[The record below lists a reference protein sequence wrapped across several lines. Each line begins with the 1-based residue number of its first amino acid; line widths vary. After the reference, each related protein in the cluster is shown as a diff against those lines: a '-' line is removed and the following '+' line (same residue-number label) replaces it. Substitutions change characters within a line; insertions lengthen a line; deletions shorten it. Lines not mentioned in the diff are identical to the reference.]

1 MLHCPTCGRSFAA
14 DVKTCPED
22 GAALYADA
30 TIAVRA
36 AVDPLAGRVLDEK
49 YRLDARLGDGGMGTV
64 YRATHLLI
72 ERPVAVKVLHPRFVE
87 DEAAQKRFRREA
99 RAAGR
104 LQHTNA
110 VAVTDFGRTAD
121 GFVYIVMEL
130 LEGQSLR
137 DLLAREA
144 PLESRRAVAM
154 MLQAAAAV
162 EAAHESGIIH
172 RDLKPGNIFIVQPR
186 NAPPVVKVLDFGIA
200 KLAADTVGEAE
211 THALTQTGVMI
222 GTPRYMSP
230 EQCDGVPLTPASDV
244 YSLGIILYEMLTG
257 APPFT
262 GMSPL
267 AVALQHSSKPPRR
280 PTEVVAD
287 IPLELEKLILHA
299 LEKNPAQRPPDA
311 GVFRRELYMAA
322 KRAGLDASLSF
333 IAHMPGESENGE
345 TVAGLTG
352 FNSPVVRTRHNGG
365 TTNETTVLA
374 DTTGKGIA
382 QTGDLPVA
390 APTTPVAP
398 AVAPTL
404 ASPSFTR
411 LRVFFSRKH
420 SPWLSPV
427 SQRLRQPPM
436 LLAATVTV
444 AVLFVG
450 LASLV
455 RTRSTANVPGANAN
469 VAAPPEVTPTAEAA
483 PVAEVSPSPVPDK
496 SANPKRQA
504 SQPTSQPRRTTASR
518 PVNRRQEKKN
528 SKVGSAFKKLKKV
541 LNPF

>member
-1 MLHCPTCGRSFAA
+1 
-14 DVKTCPED
+14 VKTCPED

-262 GMSPL
+262 GASPL
-267 AVALQHSSKPPRR
+267 AVALQHSSKSPRR

-287 IPLELEKLILHA
+287 IPLELEK
-299 LEKNPAQRPPDA
+299 
-311 GVFRRELYMAA
+311 
-322 KRAGLDASLSF
+322 
-333 IAHMPGESENGE
+333 
-345 TVAGLTG
+345 
-352 FNSPVVRTRHNGG
+352 
-365 TTNETTVLA
+365 
-374 DTTGKGIA
+374 
-382 QTGDLPVA
+382 
-390 APTTPVAP
+390 
-398 AVAPTL
+398 
-404 ASPSFTR
+404 
-411 LRVFFSRKH
+411 
-420 SPWLSPV
+420 
-427 SQRLRQPPM
+427 
-436 LLAATVTV
+436 
-444 AVLFVG
+444 
-450 LASLV
+450 
-455 RTRSTANVPGANAN
+455 
-469 VAAPPEVTPTAEAA
+469 
-483 PVAEVSPSPVPDK
+483 
-496 SANPKRQA
+496 
-504 SQPTSQPRRTTASR
+504 
-518 PVNRRQEKKN
+518 
-528 SKVGSAFKKLKKV
+528 
-541 LNPF
+541 